1 MKQRRA
7 VLALGISIVVLSA
20 LLAVRRFV
28 GRRAP
33 VAESVPSASAT
44 ASLPGARSAP
54 LPPPVLS
61 ASTPLPLPTPAR
73 PPAPPYLDVTATTLD
88 EQRSALFTNMQNQ
101 LELPAGA
108 LEKIEAIFAASN
120 YLGQGEPKITKH
132 PMTRAECRAIRASHP
147 ELHPEDPRCKARY
160 MVPLFDPGRGETAD
174 DASVCID
181 QFEFP
186 NIPCEYPVT
195 WVRSSEAAELC
206 EAQGKRLCD
215 AHEWEGACAGALHT
229 PEVDYTFGERRI
241 MQEYLHNKTRELIWA
256 YGPKVDHQKCGT
268 TSHKSREC
276 YTPDWGICGSNT
288 FPAGA
293 FPDCV
298 SRFGVF
304 DQHGNAAEHMNLP
317 VKPEQLGKNGG
328 VGETEMK
335 GSWFIFASE
344 AVHPDDC
351 RWRALMWHAGPI
363 RAADSH
369 RNYHLGFR
377 CCKDI
382 SPSAPGKTHQED
394 GGSP

>member
-1 MKQRRA
+1 MSGPAWEPK
-7 VLALGISIVVLSA
+7 SS
-20 LLAVRRFV
+20 
-28 GRRAP
+28 
-33 VAESVPSASAT
+33 
-44 ASLPGARSAP
+44 
-54 LPPPVLS
+54 PVLS
-61 ASTPLPLPTPAR
+61 ASAPLPIPAP
-73 PPAPPYLDVTATTLD
+73 PPAPPYLDTTATTLA
-88 EQRSALFTNMQNQ
+88 EQRTALFTNMQNQ
-101 LELPAGA
+101 LDLPAGA
-108 LEKIEAIFAASN
+108 LDKIEAIFAASN
-120 YLGQGEPKITKH
+120 HLGQGEHKITKH
-132 PMTRAECRAIRASHP
+132 PMTRAECRAIRQKNP
-147 ELHPEDPRCKARY
+147 PLHPEDARCGARY
-160 MVPLFDPGRGETAD
+160 MVPLFDPARGESAASAD
-174 DASVCID
+174 VCMD

-195 WVRSSEAAELC
+195 WVRSSEAAEIC

-256 YGPKVDHQKCGT
+256 YGPQADQKKCAT
-268 TSHKSREC
+268 MSHKSPEC

-288 FPAGA
+288 YPAGA
-293 FPDCV
+293 FPECV
-298 SRFGVF
+298 STLGVF

-317 VKPEQLGKNGG
+317 IKPEQLGKNGG

-363 RAADSH
+363 RALDSH

-382 SPSAPGKTHQED
+382 PPSSSAKVD

>member
-7 VLALGISIVVLSA
+7 LFALGISIVVLAA
-20 LLAVRRFV
+20 LFTARRFV
-28 GRRAP
+28 ARRALP
-33 VAESVPSASAT
+33 SKPSPTAVSVPSARSEPKPPPTPNA
-44 ASLPGARSAP
+44 SAP
-54 LPPPVLS
+54 APIPS
-61 ASTPLPLPTPAR
+61 R
-73 PPAPPYLDVTATTLD
+73 PPAPPYLDTTATTLA

-101 LELPAGA
+101 LDLPAGA
-108 LEKIEAIFAASN
+108 LDKIEAIFAASN

-132 PMTRAECRAIRASHP
+132 PMTRAECRAIREKNPA
-147 ELHPEDPRCKARY
+147 LHPEDPRCGARH
-160 MVPLFDPGRGETAD
+160 MVPLFDPARGESADTAN
-174 DASVCID
+174 VCMD

-195 WVRSSEAAELC
+195 WVRSSEAAQIC

-241 MQEYLHNKTRELIWA
+241 MQEYLHNKTREMIWA
-256 YGPKVDHQKCGT
+256 YGPKADQQKCAT
-268 TSHKSREC
+268 MSHKSREC

-288 FPAGA
+288 YPAGA
-293 FPDCV
+293 FPECV
-298 SRFGVF
+298 STLGVF

-317 VKPEQLGKNGG
+317 IKPEQLGKNGG

-363 RAADSH
+363 RALDSH

-382 SPSAPGKTHQED
+382 APSVSPKTD

>member
-1 MKQRRA
+1 MKQRR
-7 VLALGISIVVLSA
+7 VVFALGISLVVLVALASA
-20 LLAVRRFV
+20 RHFI
-28 GRRAP
+28 GRSTPSARSVSSAHSVSSARSEPKSAP
-33 VAESVPSASAT
+33 MPSASE
-44 ASLPGARSAP
+44 PPKAP
-54 LPPPVLS
+54 P
-61 ASTPLPLPTPAR
+61 R
-73 PPAPPYLDVTATTLD
+73 PPAPPYLDTTATTLP
-88 EQRSALFTNMQNQ
+88 EQRQALFTNMENQ
-101 LELPAGA
+101 LDLPAGA
-108 LEKIEAIFAASN
+108 LERIRAIFAASK

-132 PMTRAECRAIRASHP
+132 PMTRAECRAIREKNSD
-147 ELHPEDPRCKARY
+147 LHPEDAGCGARY
-160 MVPLFDPGRGETAD
+160 MVPLFDPTRGESADTAT
-174 DASVCID
+174 VCMD

-195 WVRSSEAAELC
+195 WVRSSEAFEICA
-206 EAQGKRLCD
+206 AQGKRLCD
-215 AHEWEGACAGALHT
+215 AHEWEGACAGALQT

-256 YGPKVDHQKCGT
+256 YGAKAEQKKCAT
-268 TSHKSREC
+268 MSHKSSEC

-288 FPAGA
+288 YPAGA
-293 FPDCV
+293 FPECV
-298 SRFGVF
+298 SSFGVF

-335 GSWFIFASE
+335 GSWFIFASD

-363 RAADSH
+363 RALDSH

-382 SPSAPGKTHQED
+382 RPSSSAKAD